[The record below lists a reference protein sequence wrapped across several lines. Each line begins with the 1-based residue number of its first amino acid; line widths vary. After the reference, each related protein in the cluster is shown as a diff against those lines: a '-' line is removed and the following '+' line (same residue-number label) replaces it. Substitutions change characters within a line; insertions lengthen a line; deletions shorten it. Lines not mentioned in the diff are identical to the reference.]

1 MGLVNIRNNYKPFI
15 YGKCHDFW
23 LKQQQAHWLP
33 TEVQMG
39 PDIQDWKL
47 NLSETEKQVIA
58 GILKGFIQ
66 TELIVNDYWQQVSR
80 WFPHP
85 EISMMASTFSSVECF
100 DDQTELLT
108 ATGWKNVKIIT
119 MEDEIAQYDISSSEI
134 SFIKPNK
141 VVSYD
146 YKGVMHHYKNQVTDI
161 CVTPNHDLIL
171 IHPSSRKIQKKK
183 SMEGKWGRN
192 YLYPST
198 GLGIGK
204 EHQLT
209 DEERLLIAIQADGCL
224 RGNCPQSNPEW
235 RTCDVTLHKPRK
247 IERLEI
253 LLNKLNITYSK
264 TILEKRHHY
273 TFVVPGTTTISAIKN
288 FGWADI
294 KNFSTNKATE
304 FIEELLKWDGTDNRN
319 WYNTNKQAIDFVQ
332 AVALLANISA
342 TVGVNRS
349 SDIKNEMILPQGGN
363 PHSMKTCYVVTFC
376 SQKNRTYPH
385 RKEIDYDGKV
395 FCVSVPTQNIVSRRN
410 KRVAITGNTIHTVA
424 YAHLNDT
431 LGIEDYDAFLT
442 EPTAKAKIDR
452 LVFEGTPQLT
462 NLTSPEQLGNIAR
475 SLAVFS
481 GFTEGVSL
489 FSSFAVLF
497 NFSRFNKLK
506 GVGQIISWSILD
518 ESLHSEAGCWL
529 FRELIK
535 EHPELW
541 TDELKKQIYDAA
553 RITIEIEDAFI
564 DKVFDSGE
572 VEGITPKEVKTFIR
586 HRANVKLGELMCKT
600 NWKNLDQEALKNMS
614 WFDTLSLGVS
624 QQDFFAGRETG
635 YSKGSI
641 DFSIEK
647 VFGEQ
652 Q

>member
-1 MGLVNIRNNYKPFI
+1 VGLVNIRNNYKPFI

-85 EISMMASTFSSVECF
+85 EISMMASTFSSVE
-100 DDQTELLT
+100 
-108 ATGWKNVKIIT
+108 
-119 MEDEIAQYDISSSEI
+119 S
-134 SFIKPNK
+134 
-141 VVSYD
+141 
-146 YKGVMHHYKNQVTDI
+146 
-161 CVTPNHDLIL
+161 
-171 IHPSSRKIQKKK
+171 
-183 SMEGKWGRN
+183 
-192 YLYPST
+192 
-198 GLGIGK
+198 
-204 EHQLT
+204 
-209 DEERLLIAIQADGCL
+209 
-224 RGNCPQSNPEW
+224 
-235 RTCDVTLHKPRK
+235 
-247 IERLEI
+247 
-253 LLNKLNITYSK
+253 
-264 TILEKRHHY
+264 
-273 TFVVPGTTTISAIKN
+273 
-288 FGWADI
+288 
-294 KNFSTNKATE
+294 
-304 FIEELLKWDGTDNRN
+304 
-319 WYNTNKQAIDFVQ
+319 
-332 AVALLANISA
+332 
-342 TVGVNRS
+342 
-349 SDIKNEMILPQGGN
+349 
-363 PHSMKTCYVVTFC
+363 
-376 SQKNRTYPH
+376 
-385 RKEIDYDGKV
+385 
-395 FCVSVPTQNIVSRRN
+395 
-410 KRVAITGNTIHTVA
+410 IHTVA

-641 DFSIEK
+641 DFSMEK